1 VPENLEPL
9 DADHGGVPADLL
21 ELYEVLEW
29 QAAAD
34 ERRVSSGQLGE
45 DPGADHEPPARP
57 RRRAAAALPTN
68 FVSRS
73 AWGARQPTGVT
84 KLRSPRGNTL
94 HWEGPTMGTFPH
106 TSCASKVRG
115 IQAFHMD
122 SRGWTD
128 IAYSSVLCP
137 HGYVFQGRWL
147 GVRTAANGTNEGN
160 DASYAHCLLLGQ
172 GDPFPD
178 DAKRA
183 AVAAFQHFELS
194 GSGVGRWC
202 HRDWK
207 ATACPGDAPCAWLK
221 AGMPVYG
228 SPTAPVS
235 PAYPTLTRSAQEA
248 AMKFEAIRNPDTG
261 AIAVVSPGFFR
272 QLDGEQWEVVKSK
285 GLAPAEP
292 QVVNQREWD
301 VIRAVAYG
309 GEEPEQARA
318 AD

>member
-1 VPENLEPL
+1 VAGRGRRAPGLLRAARGGPGRRPRAPGAAEAARGGGPAHQLRLAERLGRPAADRGDQAAL
-9 DADHGGVPADLL
+9 AARQHPALGGPDHGHLPAH
-21 ELYEVLEW
+21 ELRL
-29 QAAAD
+29 Q
-34 ERRVSSGQLGE
+34 
-45 DPGADHEPPARP
+45 
-57 RRRAAAALPTN
+57 
-68 FVSRS
+68 
-73 AWGARQPTGVT
+73 GARHPG
-84 KLRSPRGNTL
+84 L
-94 HWEGPTMGTFPH
+94 
-106 TSCASKVRG
+106 
-115 IQAFHMD
+115 
-122 SRGWTD
+122 
-128 IAYSSVLCP
+128 P
-137 HGYVFQGRWL
+137 HGLPRLDRHRVQQGRWL

-261 AIAVVSPGFFR
+261 AIAVVSPGVFR